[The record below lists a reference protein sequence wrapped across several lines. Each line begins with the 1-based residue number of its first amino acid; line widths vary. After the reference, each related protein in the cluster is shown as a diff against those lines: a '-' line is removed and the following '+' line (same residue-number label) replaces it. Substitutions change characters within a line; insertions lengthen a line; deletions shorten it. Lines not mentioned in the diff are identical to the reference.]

1 MSLTEMLDNIP
12 TLEEWMV
19 PVYKAWERT
28 AVPLR
33 KYFYDI
39 SVFLGSKRIEHLFH
53 MWPGVNITKDQ
64 KGLKFYVDVD
74 MLDRRYL
81 LNKWPNGQLFQ
92 FNKHISI
99 PKPEIV
105 MGQVPEKIWQKA
117 DSKANAKLEERVA
130 ELEKLVIKLQNQLND
145 K

>member
-1 MSLTEMLDNIP
+1 MLDNIP

-64 KGLKFYVDVD
+64 KWLKFYVDVD
-74 MLDRRYL
+74 MLDKRYL
-81 LNKWPNGQLFQ
+81 INTWPNWQLFQ
-92 FNKHISI
+92 FDKHISI
-99 PKPEIV
+99 PKPETI
-105 MGQVPEKIWQKA
+105 MWRRPEKVWQKA
-117 DSKANAKLEERVA
+117 DDKHNSKLEERVA
-130 ELEKLVIKLQNQLND
+130 ELEKLVIKLQNQIND